1 MLLIVSIK
9 IMMLHTDRLL
19 PTCRLFKLLPL
30 TGGGEIWHREKLF
43 RRHYNARLRAQYVRR
58 QRHHTVQNDVGGG
71 CLPEV
76 RSRGLDSAS
85 DLTGGTVVATPA
97 QSFEV
102 RGGAVPV
109 SVPSDAGCLHNPRT
123 D

>member
-9 IMMLHTDRLL
+9 IMILHTDRLL

-58 QRHHTVQNDVGGG
+58 QRHHTVQNGVGGG
-71 CLPEV
+71 CLPGG
-76 RSRGLDSAS
+76 RARGPDLAS
-85 DLTGGTVVATPA
+85 GPPGGTVIGTLA
-97 QSFEV
+97 QD
-102 RGGAVPV
+102 V
-109 SVPSDAGCLHNPRT
+109 SASERAIT
-123 D
+123 